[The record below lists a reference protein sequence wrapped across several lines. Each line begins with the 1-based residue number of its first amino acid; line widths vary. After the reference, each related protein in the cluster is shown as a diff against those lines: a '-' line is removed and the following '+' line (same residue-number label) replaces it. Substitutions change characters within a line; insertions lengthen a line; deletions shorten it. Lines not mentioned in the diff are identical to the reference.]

1 MAFVADI
8 SAIGSAVLVS
18 VFALWML
25 KQLFTDNN

>member
-1 MAFVADI
+1 MSIISDVA
-8 SAIGSAVLVS
+8 AIGSSILVA